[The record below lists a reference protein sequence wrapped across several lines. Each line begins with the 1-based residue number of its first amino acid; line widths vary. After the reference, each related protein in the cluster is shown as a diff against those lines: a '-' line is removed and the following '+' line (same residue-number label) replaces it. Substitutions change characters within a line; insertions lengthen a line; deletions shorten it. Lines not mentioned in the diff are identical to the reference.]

1 MRFFEDFEV
10 GEVIRLPS
18 VSVDEAA
25 IVEFARKYDPQPI
38 HVDPAA
44 AAEGHFGGLI
54 ASGWHT
60 CALSMRV
67 LADWFR
73 QAEVQGMG
81 SPGLESVRWLA
92 PVRPGDVLTGSY
104 EILEKR
110 ASRTK
115 PMGFIKQNLE
125 LTNQRGE
132 VVLRSIGLGIIR
144 RRPEAG
150 C

>member
-1 MRFFEDFEV
+1 MLFFEDFEV
-10 GEVIRLPS
+10 GDVIELAT
-18 VSVDEAA
+18 VSVDETA
-25 IVEFARKYDPQPI
+25 IVEFARKYDPQPM
-38 HVDPAA
+38 HLDPAA
-44 AAEGHFGGLI
+44 AAESHFGGLI

-67 LADWFR
+67 LADWFQ

-81 SPGLESVRWLA
+81 SPGLKSVRWLA
-92 PVRPGDVLTGSY
+92 PVRPGDVLAGRF
-104 EILEKR
+104 EILGKR

-115 PMGFIKQNLE
+115 PMGFIEQNLE
-125 LTNQRGE
+125 LINQRGE
-132 VVLRSIGLGIIR
+132 IVLRSIGLGILR